1 MVSTRHRAACRRSVT
16 FDIDADGIL
25 HVSAKDKNS
34 GKEQKITIKASSGL
48 NEDEIQK
55 MVRDAEANAEADR
68 KFEELVQTRNQG
80 DHLLHSTRKQV
91 EEAGDK
97 LPADDKTAIESALT
111 ALETALKGEDKA
123 AIEAKM
129 QELAQVSQKLM
140 EIAQQQ
146 HAQQQTAG
154 ADASANNAKDD
165 DVVDAE
171 FEEVKDK
178 K

>member
-1 MVSTRHRAACRRSVT
+1 
-16 FDIDADGIL
+16 
-25 HVSAKDKNS
+25 
-34 GKEQKITIKASSGL
+34 
-48 NEDEIQK
+48 
-55 MVRDAEANAEADR
+55 
-68 KFEELVQTRNQG
+68 
-80 DHLLHSTRKQV
+80 TRKQV

-97 LPADDKTAIESALT
+97 LPADDKTAIESALS

-146 HAQQQTAG
+146 HAQQQAG
-154 ADASANNAKDD
+154 YADASANNAKDD

-171 FEEVKDK
+171 F
-178 K
+178 

>member
-1 MVSTRHRAACRRSVT
+1 M
-16 FDIDADGIL
+16 
-25 HVSAKDKNS
+25 K
-34 GKEQKITIKASSGL
+34 
-48 NEDEIQK
+48 
-55 MVRDAEANAEADR
+55 
-68 KFEELVQTRNQG
+68 ELVQTRNEG

-146 HAQQQTAG
+146 HAQQQHAQQQTAG

-178 K
+178 NNRPING

>member
-1 MVSTRHRAACRRSVT
+1 MKKKFRKW
-16 FDIDADGIL
+16 F
-25 HVSAKDKNS
+25 AK
-34 GKEQKITIKASSGL
+34 QKH
-48 NEDEIQK
+48 
-55 MVRDAEANAEADR
+55 AESDR

-97 LPADDKTAIESALT
+97 LPADDKAAIESALT
-111 ALETALKGEDKA
+111 ALESSLKGEDKA
-123 AIEAKM
+123 DIEAKM
-129 QELAQVSQKLM
+129 QALAQASQKLM

-146 HAQQQTAG
+146 HAQQQAG
-154 ADASANNAKDD
+154 SADAQASNAKDD

>member
-1 MVSTRHRAACRRSVT
+1 MKKKFRKW
-16 FDIDADGIL
+16 F
-25 HVSAKDKNS
+25 AK
-34 GKEQKITIKASSGL
+34 QKL
-48 NEDEIQK
+48 
-55 MVRDAEANAEADR
+55 NAESDR

-111 ALETALKGEDKA
+111 ALESSLKGEDKA
-123 AIEAKM
+123 DIEAKM
-129 QELAQVSQKLM
+129 QALAQASQKLM

-146 HAQQQTAG
+146 HAQQQAG
-154 ADASANNAKDD
+154 SADAQASNAKDD

>member
-1 MVSTRHRAACRRSVT
+1 MKSRKWYAT
-16 FDIDADGIL
+16 
-25 HVSAKDKNS
+25 
-34 GKEQKITIKASSGL
+34 QKLTPKLI
-48 NEDEIQK
+48 
-55 MVRDAEANAEADR
+55 
-68 KFEELVQTRNQG
+68 QTRNQG

-146 HAQQQTAG
+146 HA
-154 ADASANNAKDD
+154 SANNAKDD

>member
-1 MVSTRHRAACRRSVT
+1 
-16 FDIDADGIL
+16 
-25 HVSAKDKNS
+25 
-34 GKEQKITIKASSGL
+34 
-48 NEDEIQK
+48 
-55 MVRDAEANAEADR
+55 MVREAEANAESDR
-68 KFEELVQTRNQG
+68 KFEELVQTRNRG

-111 ALETALKGEDKA
+111 ALESSLKGEDKA
-123 AIEAKM
+123 DIEAKM
-129 QELAQVSQKLM
+129 QALAQASQKLM

-146 HAQQQTAG
+146 HAQQQAG
-154 ADASANNAKDD
+154 SADAQASNAKDD

>member
-1 MVSTRHRAACRRSVT
+1 MKKKFRKWFAR
-16 FDIDADGIL
+16 
-25 HVSAKDKNS
+25 
-34 GKEQKITIKASSGL
+34 
-48 NEDEIQK
+48 
-55 MVRDAEANAEADR
+55 AEANAESDR

-111 ALETALKGEDKA
+111 ALESSLKGEDKA
-123 AIEAKM
+123 DIEAKM
-129 QELAQVSQKLM
+129 QALAQASQKLM

-146 HAQQQTAG
+146 HAQQQAG
-154 ADASANNAKDD
+154 SADAQASNAKDD